1 MGDKRADPS
10 AADRSL
16 AAALYERHLG
26 LIYKTALELLD
37 DKGQKEAA
45 AHETLLR
52 LLRNAKT
59 LRGLDERAA
68 AVYVAATARSVALD
82 MRRAAAKERR
92 YLVDAE
98 LSTLTELP
106 ADTDPETA
114 LIEAE
119 TRRLRLEALWEALAE
134 LSDSDRALLLG
145 KYAVGKSDEELAAQF
160 GVRAG
165 SIPKK
170 LTRAKERA
178 RRIIL
183 RKEGEHGTHGSER

>member
-1 MGDKRADPS
+1 MSDTRAD
-10 AADRSL
+10 ADMAL
-16 AAALYERHLG
+16 TAALYERHLG

-37 DKGQKEAA
+37 DAEEKDAV

-52 LLRNAKT
+52 LLRRAET

-82 MRRAAAKERR
+82 ERRRRAAERR
-92 YLVDAE
+92 RRAE
-98 LSTLTELP
+98 
-106 ADTDPETA
+106 DDPEALDARLDGEDPESA
-114 LIEAE
+114 LIAREQRE
-119 TRRLRLEALWEALAE
+119 TRLRCLWEALAE
-134 LSDSDRALLLG
+134 LSDTDRALLLG
-145 KYAVGKSDEELAAQF
+145 KYAAGRSDAELAAQF
-160 GVRAG
+160 GVRES

-183 RKEGEHGTHGSER
+183 RKEGEA